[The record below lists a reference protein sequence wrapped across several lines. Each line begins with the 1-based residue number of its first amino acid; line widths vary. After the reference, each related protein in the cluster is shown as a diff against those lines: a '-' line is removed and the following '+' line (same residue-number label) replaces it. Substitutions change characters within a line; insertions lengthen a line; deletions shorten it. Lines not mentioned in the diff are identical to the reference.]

1 MSYKLKRV
9 LVPLVSF
16 MTLVGLACTCGGLG
30 VSSTPTATLEPPAAA
45 TEAPAVA
52 TEPPPTKPPILAP
65 TDVPAL
71 PTDTAVPEEQVFT
84 GGVDDFSEDYGGW
97 TTIPDVAG
105 IGNGVFYLGPFAE
118 CSDVDDTTPFGC
130 FTLCIVCGYLSEYDM
145 KVDVAYVDGVSSRL
159 FGLLLRFV
167 DNDGD
172 GFAHQGDY
180 LLYFGLSVYNQRFR
194 IWERNTDGKW
204 YLLGDS
210 FEGSINPGSQINTLR
225 AVSYDGGTAMDLY
238 INDTKVN
245 TVTGVPYDSG
255 AIGLVL
261 DGRAVTIA
269 FDNFEIS
276 VP

>member
-1 MSYKLKRV
+1 M
-9 LVPLVSF
+9 
-16 MTLVGLACTCGGLG
+16 
-30 VSSTPTATLEPPAAA
+30 
-45 TEAPAVA
+45 
-52 TEPPPTKPPILAP
+52 
-65 TDVPAL
+65 
-71 PTDTAVPEEQVFT
+71 
-84 GGVDDFSEDYGGW
+84 
-97 TTIPDVAG
+97 
-105 IGNGVFYLGPFAE
+105 
-118 CSDVDDTTPFGC
+118 
-130 FTLCIVCGYLSEYDM
+130 CGYLSEYDM

-172 GFAHQGDY
+172 GFAHEGDY

-204 YLLGDS
+204 YLLADS
-210 FEGSINPGSQINTLR
+210 FEGSINPGSKINTLR

-245 TVTGVPYDSG
+245 TVTGVPYESG

-269 FDNFEIS
+269 FDDFEIS